1 MKRACAADARTA
13 GATAPASAAVES
25 HAFELPLDAAGERFD
40 HAVARA
46 LPQFSRTRLKA
57 WIEAGRVTLD
67 GVVVEPDWTVN
78 GGERV
83 VVTPAADRQ
92 LASHAAEPIALSIVH
107 EDAALIVVD
116 KPAGRVVHPGSGNW
130 QGTLMNALLHHDPM
144 LAALPRAGIV
154 HRLDKDTSGLMVVAK
169 TLAAQTYLVRQLAA
183 HTVKREY
190 VAVASGDVAR
200 GGTVDAP
207 VGRHPTRRTKMAVV
221 ATGKPART
229 HYSVVERFG
238 VATLLRCVLET
249 GRTHQ
254 IRVHFASLGHPLV
267 GDSVYGKRSTV
278 PFARQALHAT
288 RLSLIHPVS
297 RQSCTWD
304 SAVPADFAAL
314 LDRLR
319 ARGPSS

>member
-1 MKRACAADARTA
+1 LKRDSPAREPRDSGAAPTAVDA
-13 GATAPASAAVES
+13 
-25 HAFELPLDAAGERFD
+25 HAFHLPGDVAGERFD
-40 HAVARA
+40 HALARS

-67 GVVVEPDWTVN
+67 GAIVAPDRTVN

-83 VVTPAADRQ
+83 VVTPAADPRST
-92 LASHAAEPIALSIVH
+92 AHAAEAIALTIVH
-107 EDAALIVVD
+107 EDAAIIVID
-116 KPAGRVVHPGSGNW
+116 KPAGLVVHPGSGNW
-130 QGTLMNALLHHDPM
+130 QGTMMNALLHHEPS

-169 TLAAQTYLVRQLAA
+169 TLAAQTDLVRQLAA

-190 VAVASGDVAR
+190 LAVANGDVAR

-238 VATLLRCVLET
+238 VATFLRCVLET

-254 IRVHFASLGHPLV
+254 IRVHLASLGHPLL
-267 GDSVYGKRSTV
+267 GDPAYGKHSAV

-288 RLSLIHPVS
+288 MLSLVHPVT
-297 RQSCTWD
+297 RQSCTWE
-304 SAVPADFAAL
+304 SAVPGDFASL
-314 LDRLR
+314 LDSLR
-319 ARGPSS
+319 ARAHAP